1 MARLSAVGAPAT
13 PDQTEESEE
22 RSSTGAGAMA
32 TSNASVNAHQ
42 RDNATRGM
50 FNNTAHASAMGQNES
65 RETVRA
71 RNNALHRAPGQAVA
85 PKAGKLPRRSG
96 GLSHVVSGQRR
107 LGRNVLADA
116 NTYDVPSDDEPGPSR
131 RPAASAAQFSPLKR
145 QIQQQSREER
155 RRQEER
161 ERQEALDRQLNLNWE
176 IGAGRLAEDIE
187 SWRQNFTA
195 ALSGEHP
202 AVQEVAES
210 DAGDIQ
216 SAAGAEEPEILI
228 NALSE
233 PVSEPPQQ
241 NDPKKKRGRP
251 RKSRPDDEER
261 EQASEMPRK
270 SRPDHEEQEQASEP
284 LRRKRGRPSNAE
296 REAKVRRLAAQEE
309 AVEEPTIHAGPPG
322 MTDELSPTSPPQVAR
337 IATSQNW
344 RLQRSTQTTTARSD
358 NMPVASSSRPR
369 QTSAD
374 QVVPQSISE
383 PRQPVT
389 VDEEDE
395 SLFVENV
402 DIEQPDIIRPEELG
416 GLDDGEDIDQ
426 TFAAD
431 RQRTGGGIVEG
442 RESTDDQGSEDD
454 EEEDEDEHMD
464 ETEIQL
470 EPMANDRHRLYEHWH
485 KIREVMREVGKHR
498 GSTVRIRDEE
508 FKAVLQ
514 ACRDATTSVSDLT
527 ADANPDVLDQIVVQ
541 CRDAIARA
549 RSICG
554 NGEVLVDSREIGKR
568 GFHVFKHL
576 LPTLAKLLRAAI
588 KAFERADRVNVEK
601 DQIPLGHLAQ
611 IIELLSAVVQ
621 CGESAHKSYQALST
635 PIKQDVH
642 RGITMHLRELLSSLT
657 ARYTTEIRRR
667 EEQQLNEELEREITA
682 REEQRERQVQ
692 WRKLELHNQEKW
704 KCMNKARFDV
714 SKNSGDIKKQHHLR
728 SCGMQLV
735 QTDADGQPYLPTTL
749 RGRRGIW
756 TEHESTTLE
765 TSLRN
770 NVDTPA
776 PLRSMVFEKII
787 SEECLFRRPLAN
799 KNVLEIVLEAN
810 EIKDFWI
817 NWSRDTGVPVDEWV
831 QKIPRWMDPPR
842 SEHLNGGSAEDAI
855 EVE

>member
-32 TSNASVNAHQ
+32 TSNASVNARQ
-42 RDNATRGM
+42 RDNASPGIRGM
-50 FNNTAHASAMGQNES
+50 FNNTARGNAMGQNES

-85 PKAGKLPRRSG
+85 HKAGKLPRRSG

-116 NTYDVPSDDEPGPSR
+116 NTYDVPSDDEPAPSR
-131 RPAASAAQFSPLKR
+131 RQAASTAQFSPLKR
-145 QIQQQSREER
+145 QVQQQSREER

-176 IGAGRLAEDIE
+176 IGGGRLVEDIE
-187 SWRQNFTA
+187 SWRESFRA

-210 DAGDIQ
+210 GASDIQ
-216 SAAGAEEPEILI
+216 STPGAEEPGIFT

-233 PVSEPPQQ
+233 PVPEPPQQ
-241 NDPKKKRGRP
+241 KDPKRKPGRP
-251 RKSRPDDEER
+251 RRSRPDDEEG
-261 EQASEMPRK
+261 EQAI
-270 SRPDHEEQEQASEP
+270 EP
-284 LRRKRGRPSNAE
+284 PRRKRGRPSNAE
-296 REAKVRRLAAQEE
+296 REAKARRMAAQEE
-309 AVEEPTIHAGPPG
+309 VVEEPTIHAGPPG
-322 MTDELSPTSPPQVAR
+322 MTDELSPTSPPQIAR

-344 RLQRSTQTTTARSD
+344 QLRRSIQTTTTRSSTV
-358 NMPVASSSRPR
+358 PLTSSSRPR

-374 QVVPQSISE
+374 QVVPQSGSDS
-383 PRQPVT
+383 RLPVT
-389 VDEEDE
+389 TDEEDE
-395 SLFVENV
+395 PLFVENV
-402 DIEQPDIIRPEELG
+402 DVEQPDLVRPEELG
-416 GLDDGEDIDQ
+416 DLDDEEDIDQ
-426 TFAAD
+426 TFVAD
-431 RQRTGGGIVEG
+431 EQPADGEIIEG

-454 EEEDEDEHMD
+454 DEEDGDEHMD

-485 KIREVMREVGKHR
+485 KIREVMREVAKHR
-498 GSTVRIRDEE
+498 GSTVRIEDEE
-508 FKAVLQ
+508 FKEVLQ

-527 ADANPDVLDQIVVQ
+527 ADANPDLLDQTVVQ

-554 NGEVLVDSREIGKR
+554 NGEVLADSREIKER
-568 GFHVFKHL
+568 GPHIFKHL

-588 KAFERADRVNVEK
+588 KAFERVDRVDVET
-601 DQIPLGHLAQ
+601 DQIPLGHLSQ
-611 IIELLSAVVQ
+611 VIELLSAVVQ
-621 CGESAHKSYQALST
+621 CGESAHKSYQALSR

-642 RGITMHLRELLSSLT
+642 RGITMHLRELHSSLT
-657 ARYTTEIRRR
+657 ARYTTEIRCR
-667 EEQQLNEELEREITA
+667 EEQQLNEELEREILA
-682 REEQRERQVQ
+682 REEQRERRVQ
-692 WRKLELHNQEKW
+692 WRKLELHNQDKW
-704 KCMNKARFDV
+704 KRMNKARFDV

-770 NVDTPA
+770 NVDTAA

-787 SEECLFRRPLAN
+787 AEECLFRRPLAD

-817 NWSRDTGVPVDEWV
+817 NWSRDTGVAVDEWV
-831 QKIPRWMDPPR
+831 QKIPRWIDPPR
-842 SEHLNGGSAEDAI
+842 PDNGSSAEGAI
-855 EVE
+855 EIE

>member
-1 MARLSAVGAPAT
+1 
-13 PDQTEESEE
+13 
-22 RSSTGAGAMA
+22 
-32 TSNASVNAHQ
+32 
-42 RDNATRGM
+42 
-50 FNNTAHASAMGQNES
+50 
-65 RETVRA
+65 
-71 RNNALHRAPGQAVA
+71 
-85 PKAGKLPRRSG
+85 
-96 GLSHVVSGQRR
+96 
-107 LGRNVLADA
+107 
-116 NTYDVPSDDEPGPSR
+116 
-131 RPAASAAQFSPLKR
+131 
-145 QIQQQSREER
+145 
-155 RRQEER
+155 
-161 ERQEALDRQLNLNWE
+161 
-176 IGAGRLAEDIE
+176 
-187 SWRQNFTA
+187 
-195 ALSGEHP
+195 
-202 AVQEVAES
+202 
-210 DAGDIQ
+210 
-216 SAAGAEEPEILI
+216 
-228 NALSE
+228 
-233 PVSEPPQQ
+233 
-241 NDPKKKRGRP
+241 
-251 RKSRPDDEER
+251 
-261 EQASEMPRK
+261 
-270 SRPDHEEQEQASEP
+270 
-284 LRRKRGRPSNAE
+284 
-296 REAKVRRLAAQEE
+296 
-309 AVEEPTIHAGPPG
+309 
-322 MTDELSPTSPPQVAR
+322 
-337 IATSQNW
+337 
-344 RLQRSTQTTTARSD
+344 
-358 NMPVASSSRPR
+358 
-369 QTSAD
+369 
-374 QVVPQSISE
+374 
-383 PRQPVT
+383 
-389 VDEEDE
+389 
-395 SLFVENV
+395 
-402 DIEQPDIIRPEELG
+402 
-416 GLDDGEDIDQ
+416 
-426 TFAAD
+426 
-431 RQRTGGGIVEG
+431 
-442 RESTDDQGSEDD
+442 
-454 EEEDEDEHMD
+454 MD

-588 KAFERADRVNVEK
+588 KAFERVDRVNVEK